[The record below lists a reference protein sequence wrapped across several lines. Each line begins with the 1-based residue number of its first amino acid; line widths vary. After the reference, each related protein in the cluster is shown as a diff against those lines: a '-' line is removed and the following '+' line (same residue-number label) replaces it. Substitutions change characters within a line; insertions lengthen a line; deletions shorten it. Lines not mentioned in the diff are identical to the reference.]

1 MKESIAVHG
10 VSILGGCANYFIRN
24 ESGVIDQRIG
34 GGVRF
39 PLPILFTQKVDNS
52 LLRAPNNGL
61 LPSDQNGSLK
71 ELFVLHE
78 NIDDRFWIAY
88 EIVWIEF
95 KFLKFGILT
104 NEVLYRIFKDIHDPC
119 ECGLV
124 RWCFNVKDDFM
135 FNT

>member
-1 MKESIAVHG
+1 MGLSWAFVNDPKAKKEVRAMIFCIRR
-10 VSILGGCANYFIRN
+10 ILGEKRCIWTYFFVFSRFPDEGIDRSSWGFDFRGGANYFIRN

-52 LLRAPNNGL
+52 LLRAANNGL

-78 NIDDRFWIAY
+78 NIDDRLW
-88 EIVWIEF
+88 V
-95 KFLKFGILT
+95 T
-104 NEVLYRIFKDIHDPC
+104 
-119 ECGLV
+119 
-124 RWCFNVKDDFM
+124 
-135 FNT
+135 